1 MNRRQSRTG
10 TRNSQKAN
18 YKQGNNSRGSSRRPS
33 QVPRRQ
39 STQDSILPVS
49 DAGGEVLY
57 EGAEPLSETSPR
69 ALYRAPPGYELQ
81 SLHYIRQYLED
92 TRMEENFSQLLRML
106 MERQTLPYNPYPGL
120 VTRLRPHVEKFYR
133 DSHSPEKIEYVL
145 GTPLQETPVLN
156 LYTPKDN
163 EIVWGLS
170 SVLRTVN
177 PTALQRYRWLTENIT
192 PNPDDLYQSE
202 EYSTQVMIALVGP
215 TIFHGTFY
223 AQSHLVQIRL
233 EYLVAGSEATEG
245 VSIFVNCLMKDIDA
259 MYNHPYHKLL
269 GVNIPI
275 LVDEDKNEWI
285 QEFWDPSRVQEEKA
299 EFLQNLSDAVI
310 GNKLIYVE
318 CVLKLDPGMST
329 YVRGQKQYGLNFI
342 EVVDEIREEGLMCF
356 SEFPMASLHEGVF
369 LNQSQAEAYITI
381 FSPQLDSVDIQNTKI
396 QSARPGSKV
405 TRRTGQATTQ
415 LETDRQ
421 SIHIHVHGRLEHF
434 RPRKIRIDGFR
445 LGEDPG
451 FGPFAW
457 QIVTPFKA
465 QLQKNISRY
474 HPHGEL
480 FDSLYNIIILVLTDR
495 ISYDKDLLPEVYCIL
510 HGTPGRLHQLMEH
523 NKAVRGLIRGFAGS
537 DNVHFIRLLLAEYKR
552 DVEEMLANSLQER
565 TSDLTT
571 AGQAMAGQ
579 VEDLLSSDD
588 FEFGSTSHLQ
598 QVVETFRNMDNYCM
612 TLLIQAVEDA
622 MFWCPKLQ
630 ALIKKMKETFPEE
643 ARRPVTRIRERDS
656 KQKSGVWSSD
666 AAVYTHGHE
675 EEQIMKHEH
684 QVIDVQ
690 MCIDRDNAP
699 KIMSTESVLMKYI
712 TDTHIDEMWQDF
724 QVELFAGKYLPPNPY
739 TRLVTR
745 CRESVMR
752 VDLCYEKSSNLLS
765 QLLSGT
771 PQEADPDNYVYYMAG
786 CDGYGPRSALAVLD
800 IAAYVNLAR
809 LVQQNFSYK
818 NYIHRKG
825 PFRIGVCMGIVG
837 SCLLYGQM
845 QPYLNSITL
854 EEHYYM
860 QGPQGC
866 ESEALSLFAKMV
878 YNHLCDLIELSLY
891 PVMGVYMGLDGIRWT
906 WEDILNSRQGFLTE
920 FEMVCTR
927 REPIYFKAYVQLD
940 EWRYVGVKKH
950 FLFHW
955 LTDDHLGKELYF
967 PPDPCSF
974 YQCLFLTKDRAA
986 FHYQN
991 GGPRSGNPLS
1001 GPNIRATFQS
1011 LDDHILKARDKA
1023 QWIDVHRLLLLR
1035 ALMSQEQCHVVE
1047 AWRMLHSIGAEAEY
1061 VCHLI
1066 EGLQDLTI
1074 FAMEY
1079 DKWKNLD
1086 TSPGTGGK
1094 TSNSGAGKAATA
1106 KKGKTGATVTERQ
1119 DPLDKKTMHR
1129 MTMAFQQKITN
1140 VLDARKAMLPY
1151 SMLEFVEM
1159 KLKSVFEIEPD
1170 TGEAFLV
1177 MEDETVIRLEE
1188 VKQMMKAV
1196 QDILAGD
1203 VHNISPEAQA
1213 AITAIETAIEDR
1225 PTSVASYRL
1234 DDPDQYKRRPRARK
1248 AILDDD
1254 MLYRPR

>member
-1 MNRRQSRTG
+1 MLCLTCEI
-10 TRNSQKAN
+10 T
-18 YKQGNNSRGSSRRPS
+18 
-33 QVPRRQ
+33 
-39 STQDSILPVS
+39 
-49 DAGGEVLY
+49 
-57 EGAEPLSETSPR
+57 EPLSETSHGAVRRPR
-69 ALYRAPPGYELQ
+69 LVMQYSPALHQTVYGGHKDGGEPQAAPPYVNGRKK
-81 SLHYIRQYLED
+81 LH
-92 TRMEENFSQLLRML
+92 
-106 MERQTLPYNPYPGL
+106 YNPYPACI
-120 VTRLRPHVEKFYR
+120 
-133 DSHSPEKIEYVL
+133 S
-145 GTPLQETPVLN
+145 TPSICRE
-156 LYTPKDN
+156 DN

-170 SVLRTVN
+170 SVLGPVN
-177 PTALQRYRWLTENIT
+177 PTALQRYKWLMENIT
-192 PNPDDLYQSE
+192 PNPGRSVP
-202 EYSTQVMIALVGP
+202 TQVMVALVGP

-223 AQSHLVQIRL
+223 SQSHLVQIRL
-233 EYLVAGSEATEG
+233 EYLVAGATEG

-269 GVNIPI
+269 GVNVPT

-285 QEFWDPSRVQEEKA
+285 QEFWDPARVQEGKA
-299 EFLQNLSDAVI
+299 EFLQTVSDAVI
-310 GNKLIYVE
+310 GNKFIYVE
-318 CVLKLDPGMST
+318 CVFKLDPGMST
-329 YVRGQKQYGLNFI
+329 YMRGQKQYGLNFI
-342 EVVDEIREEGLMCF
+342 EVVDEIREEG
-356 SEFPMASLHEGVF
+356 S
-369 LNQSQAEAYITI
+369 
-381 FSPQLDSVDIQNTKI
+381 DIQNTKI
-396 QSARPGSKV
+396 QSARPGSKA
-405 TRRTGQATTQ
+405 TRRTGQGTSQ
-415 LETDRQ
+415 VETDRQ

-465 QLQKNISRY
+465 HLQKNVSKF
-474 HPHGEL
+474 HPYGEL
-480 FDSLYNIIILVLTDR
+480 FDSLFNIIILVLTDR
-495 ISYDKDLLPEVYCIL
+495 ISYDKDLLPEVYCVL

-523 NKAVRGLIRGFAGS
+523 NKAVRALIRGFAGS
-537 DNVHFIRLLLAEYKR
+537 DNVHFLRQLLAEFKR

-571 AGQAMAGQ
+571 AGQAMSGQ
-579 VEDLLSSDD
+579 VEDLLASDD

-598 QVVETFRNMDNYCM
+598 QVVETFRNIDNYCM

-622 MFWCPKLQ
+622 MYWSPKLQ
-630 ALIKKMKETFPEE
+630 ALIKKMKETFPDE
-643 ARRPVTRIRERDS
+643 AKRPVTRIRERDT
-656 KQKSGVWSSD
+656 KQKPGVQTSD
-666 AAVYTHGHE
+666 AAVYQHGHE
-675 EEQIMKHEH
+675 EEQIMKHEY

-690 MCIDRDNAP
+690 MCVERDTAP

-724 QVELFAGKYLPPNPY
+724 QVELFTGKYLPPNPY

-752 VDLCYEKSSNLLS
+752 MDLCYEKSSKLLA
-765 QLLSGT
+765 QLMSGT
-771 PQEADPDNYVYYMAG
+771 PQEADPDNYVYCMAG
-786 CDGYGPRSALAVLD
+786 CDGYGVRSALTVLD

-809 LVQQNFSYK
+809 LVQQNFSSK

-837 SCLLYGQM
+837 PCLLYGQM
-845 QPYLNSITL
+845 QPYVNSVTL

-866 ESEALSLFAKMV
+866 ESEALNLFAKWYTTTCVCATTCDLIKLSSTVYNHLIQPLSHLIKLSSTV
-878 YNHLCDLIELSLY
+878 YNHLCDLIKLSSTVYNHVCDLIKLSFTVIQPLSDLIKLSSTVYNHLCDLINLFSAVYNHLCDLIKLSSY
-891 PVMGVYMGLDGIRWT
+891 PVMGVYMGNDRIGWS
-906 WEDILNSRQGFLTE
+906 WEDIFNSRQGFLTE
-920 FEMVCTR
+920 FEMVCSR

-955 LTDDHLGKELYF
+955 LTDDRLGKQLYF
-967 PPDPCSF
+967 PSDPCSF
-974 YQCLFLTKDRAA
+974 YQCLFLTNDRAA

-1001 GPNIRATFQS
+1001 GPNIRAAFQS
-1011 LDDHILKARDKA
+1011 LDDHILKARNKA
-1023 QWIDVHRLLLLR
+1023 QWLDVHRLLLLR
-1035 ALMSQEQCHVVE
+1035 ALMSQEQSHVVE
-1047 AWRMLHSIGAEAEY
+1047 TWRMLHSVGAEAEY

-1079 DKWKNLD
+1079 DKWKSLD
-1086 TSPGTGGK
+1086 AAPDTGGK
-1094 TSNSGAGKAATA
+1094 NSKAGTA
-1106 KKGKTGATVTERQ
+1106 RTGKTVTERQ
-1119 DPLDKKTMHR
+1119 DPLDMKTLHR
-1129 MTMAFQQKITN
+1129 MTMAFQQKITD
-1140 VLDARKAMLPY
+1140 VLEARKAMLPY
-1151 SMLEFVEM
+1151 SMLEFVQM
-1159 KLKSVFEIEPD
+1159 KLKSVLEIDPD
-1170 TGEAFLV
+1170 SGEAFLA
-1177 MEDETVIRLEE
+1177 MEDETVTRLEE
-1188 VKQMMKAV
+1188 VKQMMRAV

-1213 AITAIETAIEDR
+1213 AIIAIEAAVDDR

-1234 DDPDQYKRRPRARK
+1234 DDPDQYKRRPHARK